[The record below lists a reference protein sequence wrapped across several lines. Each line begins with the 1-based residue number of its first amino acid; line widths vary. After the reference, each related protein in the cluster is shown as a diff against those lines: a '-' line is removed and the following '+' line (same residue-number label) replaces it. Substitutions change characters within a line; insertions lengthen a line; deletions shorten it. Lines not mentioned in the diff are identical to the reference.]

1 MPTPRRSSPHD
12 PLTDAAVAL
21 LRRTPW
27 LGPAV
32 PLETLASALDA
43 AVAEATRGIG
53 CTLAF
58 LGGDP
63 DDPDDDVVRP
73 YAAAAQALAAR
84 GLPGE
89 FSAKLSLLGL
99 QTDPVRCEARLRAI
113 LASAAEHG
121 VRVWIDLEEP
131 DAVGP
136 TLALVLRL
144 RTGGCALGTGV
155 QANLRRT
162 AADVDA
168 LIAVG
173 AAVRLVKG
181 SYHPSRAAAFRSRR
195 EVAANFFRLGTR
207 LVGAE
212 ARDAGVRAVFA
223 THDLTLLGRLQD
235 HAWSRGL
242 GRDAFEWHALRGVRA
257 GHQERLA
264 RQGYPV
270 RAVISYGEGWLAWYA
285 RRLVARPSNLW
296 LLARGLIG

>member
-1 MPTPRRSSPHD
+1 MPAPRRSSPHH
-12 PLTDAAVAL
+12 PLTDAAAAL

-32 PLETLASALDA
+32 PLDTLEAALDA
-43 AVAEATRGIG
+43 AELEAARGIG

-63 DDPDDDVVRP
+63 GDPDEGVQRP
-73 YAAAAQALAAR
+73 YATAAQALAAR
-84 GLPGE
+84 GRSGE
-89 FSAKLSLLGL
+89 FSVKLSLLGL
-99 QTDPVRCEARLRAI
+99 QADRARCEARLRAI

-121 VRVWIDLEEP
+121 VRVWIDMEEP

-136 TLALVLRL
+136 ALALVLRL
-144 RTGGCALGTGV
+144 RTGGCAPGTSV

-162 AADVDA
+162 ASDVDA

-181 SYHPSRAAAFRSRR
+181 SYHPSGAAAFRSRR
-195 EVAANFFRLGTR
+195 DVAASFFRLGAR

-223 THDLTLLGRLQD
+223 THDLALLGRLQD

-242 GRDAFEWHALRGVRA
+242 GRDAFEWHALRGVRTA
-257 GHQERLA
+257 HQGRLA
-264 RQGYPV
+264 RLGYPV
-270 RAVISYGEGWLAWYA
+270 RAVISYGEGWLGWYA
-285 RRLVARPSNLW
+285 RRLSARPSSLW
-296 LLARGLIG
+296 RLARGLVA

>member
-1 MPTPRRSSPHD
+1 RRFSPHD
-12 PLTDAAVAL
+12 PLADAAVAL
-21 LRRTPW
+21 LRRIPW

-32 PLETLASALDA
+32 PLDTLESALDA
-43 AVAEATRGIG
+43 AVAEAARGIG

-63 DDPDDDVVRP
+63 GDPDAVVVRP

-84 GLPGE
+84 GLCGE
-89 FSAKLSLLGL
+89 FAVKLSLLGL
-99 QTDPVRCEARLRAI
+99 QTDPVRCEVRLRAI
-113 LASAAEHG
+113 LASAAAHG
-121 VRVWIDLEEP
+121 ARVWIDMEGP
-131 DAVGP
+131 DAAEP
-136 TLALVLRL
+136 ALALVRHLVTEGL
-144 RTGGCALGTGV
+144 ALGTGV

-162 AADVDA
+162 ASDVDA

-195 EVAANFFRLGTR
+195 EVAESFFRLGTR

-257 GHQERLA
+257 AHQERLA

-270 RAVISYGEGWLAWYA
+270 RAVISYGEGWLGWYA
-285 RRLVARPSNLW
+285 RRLAARPANLW
-296 LLARGLIG
+296 LLARGVIG